1 MAIAAVLVTN
11 IFTGFTATAWTWWIF
26 FAVFIGIVVQWV
38 FTVRY
43 NKPLIHNDCLAY
55 MIDTGHLFPYIPWLC
70 SDNTLWQRPL
80 CFPIGLFLALYSY
93 HCVAFAGA
101 SLPL

>member
-38 FTVRY
+38 FTVGY

-80 CFPIGLFLALYSY
+80 CFPISLFLALYSY
-93 HCVAFAGA
+93 HRVAFAGT